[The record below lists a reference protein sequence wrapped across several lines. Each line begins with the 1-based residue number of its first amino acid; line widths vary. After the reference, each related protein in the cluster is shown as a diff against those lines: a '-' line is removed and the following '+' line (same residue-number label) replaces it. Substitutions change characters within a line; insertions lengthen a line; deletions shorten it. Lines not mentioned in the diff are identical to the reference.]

1 MIENEVERLAA
12 LREYE
17 ILDTPPEAAFDRI
30 TALAADIFD
39 TKIATV
45 SLIDTKRQWFK
56 SLVGL
61 DSREMP
67 RDAFAEQIIL
77 SEGVMVVPD
86 AVLDDRFSAH
96 PLVQTAPLI
105 RFYAAAPL
113 TLRSGHRLGALC
125 IIDPQPRAELS
136 EKEKHRLA
144 ALAEI
149 VVTEMD
155 LRLTTERLSLAR
167 HRAEAA
173 TALARAASKK
183 AEAASK
189 KAEAASKVAE
199 RASRAAEAANQAK
212 SEFLA
217 NMSHE
222 LRTPLTSIIGFADLL
237 GATPSLTER
246 ERHFAHKIQGAS
258 RNLLA
263 IVNDVLDLASL
274 EAGNVA
280 VTPEPM
286 DVRPIAASA
295 LEMVAEQA
303 SAKGLSLELR
313 APSEMPLVEVDG
325 ARLRQV
331 LLNLLANAVKFTVRG
346 SVTVAIEPRDGWV
359 EIAVRDTGVG
369 IEPDRLEKVFER
381 FVQADASVA
390 RRFGGSGLG
399 LAISR
404 RLAEQMGG
412 VLTAT
417 SHRGKG
423 STFTLRLPLTPD
435 QQPAAPDSRPA
446 ATEAA

>member
-1 MIENEVERLAA
+1 LRETVIENEAERVAA

-30 TALAADIFD
+30 TALAADIFE

-45 SLIDTKRQWFK
+45 SLIDTERQWFK

-77 SEGVMVVPD
+77 SDGVMVVPD
-86 AVLDDRFSAH
+86 AVLDERFSAH

-113 TLRSGHRLGALC
+113 MLRSGHRLGALC
-125 IIDPQPRAELS
+125 IIDPQPREELTER
-136 EKEKHRLA
+136 EKRRLE

-173 TALARAASKK
+173 TKFARAASKT
-183 AEAASK
+183 
-189 KAEAASKVAE
+189 AEAASKVAE

-237 GATPSLTER
+237 GATPALGDK

-295 LEMVAEQA
+295 IELVTEQA
-303 SAKGLSLELR
+303 SAKGLSIALQAEESL
-313 APSEMPLVEVDG
+313 PLVQVDG

-346 SVTVAIEPRDGWV
+346 GVVVAISAHEGWV
-359 EIAVRDTGVG
+359 GIAVSDTGVG

-412 VLTAT
+412 VLTAK
-417 SHRGKG
+417 SERGKG
-423 STFTLRLPLTPD
+423 STFTLRLPLTDLHPA
-435 QQPAAPDSRPA
+435 QGHEPLPAAEPV
-446 ATEAA
+446 